1 MKKTVL
7 FIMAIAFVGMSFTK
21 TNPIADV
28 YKVDAESSTLTWKGY
43 KPTGSHIGTITLISG
58 ELEMKGKKIKG
69 GNFVADVTTI
79 KDSEGNK
86 RLEGHLKSKDF
97 FEVETFPI
105 ASFEITG
112 TNTNDGQLYV
122 NGNMTIKGITK
133 SMSFPVEI
141 SKSGNEL
148 TLKSESFKINRADF
162 NVQYKS
168 KTFFNNLKEKFINDE
183 FDFQVTIVANK

>member
-28 YKVDAESSTLTWKGY
+28 YKVDVESSTLTWKGY

-148 TLKSESFKINRADF
+148 TLKSETFKINRADF